1 MSDETRCVVDGVEY
15 QLYAIEFE
23 VGDLTFTTSTWAKSF
38 EDAEVMLNALKET
51 GEIVGMKE

>member
-1 MSDETRCVVDGVEY
+1 MSDETRCVVDGIEY

-23 VGDLTFTTSTWAKSF
+23 VGGLTFTTSTWAKSF

>member
-23 VGDLTFTTSTWAKSF
+23 VGELTFTTSTWATSF
-38 EDAEVMLNALKET
+38 EDAEVMLKGLKNS
-51 GEIVGMKE
+51 GEIVGMRE